1 MCPECEFSMAGNI
14 LNHNKK
20 TLRQTIRLVCQFC
33 VLPFLL
39 HLNSFLMTVIW
50 IFQIG
55 ETFDTFF
62 IVIISL
68 MSLIL

>member
-1 MCPECEFSMAGNI
+1 MCSECEFLMVGNI

-20 TLRQTIRLVCQFC
+20 TLRQAIRLICQFC

-39 HLNSFLMTVIW
+39 HLNSFVIMVIL

-62 IVIISL
+62 IVI
-68 MSLIL
+68 MSLVSLIR